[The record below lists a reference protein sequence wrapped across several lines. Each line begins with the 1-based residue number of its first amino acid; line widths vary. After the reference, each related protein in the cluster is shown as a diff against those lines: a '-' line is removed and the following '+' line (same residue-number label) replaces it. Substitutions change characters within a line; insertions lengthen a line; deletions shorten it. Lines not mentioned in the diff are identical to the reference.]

1 MITFEAILCPRFSFL
16 SSFVLNSSNS
26 CARFLANSI
35 TCSGNCANCA
45 TWIL

>member
-1 MITFEAILCPRFSFL
+1 MLTLEANPCPTLSFPFSL
-16 SSFVLNSSNS
+16 LLNSSNS

-45 TWIL
+45 T